1 MFTVSLYKLI
11 KKCLF
16 CRNFKISIDKMQI
29 WVYTVIVNS
38 KGAADIKSV
47 ALCFF
52 KYLNS
57 IHNGVYDVLSFR
69 GIVRP
74 FVIFAGR

>member
-1 MFTVSLYKLI
+1 M
-11 KKCLF
+11 
-16 CRNFKISIDKMQI
+16 RI

-57 IHNGVYDVLSFR
+57 IHNGVYDVLSFQ